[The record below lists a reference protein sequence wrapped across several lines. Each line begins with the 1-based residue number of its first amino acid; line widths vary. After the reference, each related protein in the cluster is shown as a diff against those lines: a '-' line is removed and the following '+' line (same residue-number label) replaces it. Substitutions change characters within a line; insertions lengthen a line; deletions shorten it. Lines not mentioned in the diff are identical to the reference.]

1 MGTKKR
7 TDENETVKNRADED
21 GTEEFFKAFL
31 NALNGKDDRT
41 GASET
46 RLKRPKNNKSK
57 SESRTT
63 QKTRTPKTGAQSVI
77 ELGYGPINM
86 KYDTSN
92 PRGLWD
98 KIRKGEVS
106 EIYLGDGVGSTYVKN
121 PKPWDNAMGAAKAR
135 ENGTAVFANPNTH
148 KKEDDDSQF
157 SEFLK
162 GFGGDGS
169 TKRRVKGGHF

>member
-1 MGTKKR
+1 MGAKKRTNEDEAVKKR
-7 TDENETVKNRADED
+7 TDEEES
-21 GTEEFFKAFL
+21 EEFFKAFL
-31 NALNGKDDRT
+31 NALNGKDNRT
-41 GASET
+41 GASDAT
-46 RLKRPKNNKSK
+46 SKNNKSK

-63 QKTRTPKTGAQSVI
+63 PKPNSPKTGAQSVI

-121 PKPWDNAMGAAKAR
+121 PKPWEYAMGAAKAR
-135 ENGTAVFANPNTH
+135 ENGTAVFANPNAH

-162 GFGGDGS
+162 GFGSDGS
-169 TKRRVKGGHF
+169 TKRRVKGGRF